1 MDTTE
6 GGRKRRRHSAEFK
19 AQVVAASRQPGVS
32 MAAIA
37 LAHGLNA
44 NLLRRWVVE
53 APHSPKRALPAAAPT
68 PPSTT
73 ALPAFVALPLPT
85 PSPASPAAPAAPA
98 APADPIRIELTRGDT
113 TIRVQWPLSAATQCA
128 AWLRELL

>member
-1 MDTTE
+1 MSSFE
-6 GGRKRRRHSAEFK
+6 GGRRRRQHSAEFK
-19 AQVVAASRQPGVS
+19 AKVVAACRQPGIS
-32 MAAIA
+32 MAAVA

-53 APHSPKRALPAAAPT
+53 AERSPQTRLPESSARQTAAVPG
-68 PPSTT
+68 
-73 ALPAFVALPLPT
+73 FIALPLPR
-85 PSPASPAAPAAPA
+85 PSPASSV

-113 TIRVQWPLSAATQCA
+113 AIRVQWPLSAAAQCA

>member
-1 MDTTE
+1 VNTTV

-32 MAAIA
+32 MAAVA
-37 LAHGLNA
+37 MAHGLNA

-68 PPSTT
+68 SPSTA

-98 APADPIRIELTRGDT
+98 DRIRIELTRGDT
-113 TIRVQWPLSAATQCA
+113 AIRVQWPLSAAAQCA

>member
-1 MDTTE
+1 
-6 GGRKRRRHSAEFK
+6 
-19 AQVVAASRQPGVS
+19 
-32 MAAIA
+32 MAAVA

-53 APHSPKRALPAAAPT
+53 ARHSPKRALPAATPT
-68 PPSTT
+68 LPSTA

-85 PSPASPAAPAAPA
+85 PSPAAPV
-98 APADPIRIELTRGDT
+98 APADPIRIELARGDT
-113 TIRVQWPLSAATQCA
+113 TIRVQWPLSAAAQCA

>member
-1 MDTTE
+1 VSTSE

-19 AQVVAASRQPGVS
+19 AKVVAACRQPGVS
-32 MAAIA
+32 MAAVA

-53 APHSPKRALPAAAPT
+53 AQQATRSPLAATALEDRAAAP
-68 PPSTT
+68 
-73 ALPAFVALPLPT
+73 AFVPLPLPVRS
-85 PSPASPAAPAAPA
+85 SPPAE
-98 APADPIRIELTRGDT
+98 PIRIELVRGGA
-113 TIRVQWPLSAATQCA
+113 TIRVQWPLSAAAQCA

>member
-1 MDTTE
+1 MNTSE

-19 AQVVAASRQPGVS
+19 AKVVSASRQPGVS
-32 MAAIA
+32 MAAVA

-53 APHSPKRALPAAAPT
+53 AGHSPQRALPGASPT
-68 PPSTT
+68 LTDTT
-73 ALPAFVALPLPT
+73 TLPAFVALPLPT
-85 PSPASPAAPAAPA
+85 PSSASPV
-98 APADPIRIELTRGDT
+98 APADPIRIELTRGT
-113 TIRVQWPLSAATQCA
+113 TAIRVQWPLSAAAQCA

>member
-1 MDTTE
+1 VNTTE

-32 MAAIA
+32 MAAVA

-68 PPSTT
+68 APSTT

-85 PSPASPAAPAAPA
+85 PSPALPV
-98 APADPIRIELTRGDT
+98 APADPIRIELARGDT
-113 TIRVQWPLSAATQCA
+113 TIRVQWPLSAAVQCA